1 MRKRKWTNSIIN
13 GLVRRKKKRNDK
25 KLEWTNDVINSLT
38 RIRIRKEKRNGN
50 RAH

>member
-13 GLVRRKKKRNDK
+13 GLARRKKKRND

-38 RIRIRKEKRNGN
+38 RIRTRKEKRNGN
-50 RAH
+50 RAQ